1 MMIHTHTN
9 SSYHPD
15 VFVVVA
21 EEKMTHKLSRWP
33 VLLYFLLVLSCAE
46 ENKMSNETLDER
58 YKAAVAT
65 QLTFN
70 QATWNRLQELGVTTS
85 TELEL
90 DFFYVAP
97 SETEA
102 RALEQ
107 VLIRETDY
115 KLTVE
120 AGDGMSWTVAGTTQP
135 NAVSLEILNQWVIWM
150 ITAGLHEDR
159 EFDGWGTSVPKN

>member
-1 MMIHTHTN
+1 MMISTHIN
-9 SSYHPD
+9 SSDHAD
-15 VFVVVA
+15 VLVVVTK
-21 EEKMTHKLSRWP
+21 EKMTHKLSRWL
-33 VLLYFLLVLSCAE
+33 VLFYFLLVISCEE

-58 YKAAVAT
+58 YKAAVST

-120 AGDGMSWTVAGTTQP
+120 AGDGMSWIVSGTTQP
-135 NAVSLEILNQWVIWM
+135 NAVSLEILNKWVTWM
-150 ITAGLHEDR
+150 ITAGLHENCD
-159 EFDGWGTSVPKN
+159 FDGWGTSVPKN